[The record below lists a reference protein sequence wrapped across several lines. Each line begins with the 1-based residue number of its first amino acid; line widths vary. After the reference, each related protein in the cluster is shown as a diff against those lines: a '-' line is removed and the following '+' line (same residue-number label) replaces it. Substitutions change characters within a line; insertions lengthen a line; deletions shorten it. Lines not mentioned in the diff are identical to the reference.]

1 MQGSTTVSACARRR
15 CLLPALLAA
24 ALALVGAAPGPGS
37 PAAEKFSWQLSD
49 PRVVDP
55 GETTTTPRGTMITA
69 YTVEATARG
78 VGQAPIQHGRFRLTI
93 NYFSPTQ
100 DLPGQEAGFW
110 YGTGT
115 WILTDQDTPADP
127 RARYGPGILRGSVR
141 TKLAFHP
148 TRESGPV
155 EAQVEVV
162 TFRPGRGRQKGGGT
176 FTGDEKFAGTLV
188 LDLQLFT
195 PRRPVKGEAP

>member
-1 MQGSTTVSACARRR
+1 MPTCGSFIGWACRKSRPLA
-15 CLLPALLAA
+15 LAAFGLALL
-24 ALALVGAAPGPGS
+24 GTIPGWGS

-55 GETTTTPRGTMITA
+55 GETTTTPRGTMITG
-69 YTVEATARG
+69 YTVEATAKG
-78 VGQAPIQHGRFRLTI
+78 VGKAPIKNGRFRLTI
-93 NYFSPTQ
+93 NYFFHTQ
-100 DLPGQEAGFW
+100 DLPGQEAGYW

-115 WILTDQDTPADP
+115 WTLTDQDTPVDP
-127 RARYGPGILRGSVR
+127 KARYGPGILRGSWR
-141 TKLAFHP
+141 TRLAFHP

-162 TFRPGRGRQKGGGT
+162 TFRPGQGRQKGGGT

-188 LDLQLFT
+188 LDMQLFT

>member
-1 MQGSTTVSACARRR
+1 MRRGNTPVAGARLRWGLPGVLTVLAFLGTA
-15 CLLPALLAA
+15 PAW
-24 ALALVGAAPGPGS
+24 GS
-37 PAAEKFSWQLSD
+37 PAEKYTWHLTD

-55 GETTTTPRGTMITA
+55 GETTTTPRGTMISG
-69 YTVEATARG
+69 YTVEATAKG
-78 VGQAPIQHGRFRLTI
+78 VGKAPINNGRFRLTI

-100 DLPGQEAGFW
+100 DLPGQEAGYW

-115 WILTDQDTPADP
+115 WTLTDQDTPVDP
-127 RARYGPGILRGSVR
+127 KARYGPGILRGSLR
-141 TKLAFHP
+141 TKLTFHP
-148 TRESGPV
+148 IRESGPV

-176 FTGDEKFAGTLV
+176 FTGDEKFAGTLM
-188 LDLQLFT
+188 LDLQRTT